1 MKKKEK
7 HKRKRKLFNSPA
19 SLINFS
25 TTIVKTIKY
34 PTPFSSM
41 MDCVTFYLLRPP
53 IPFLEVP
60 LQSKSLVNPIVSLP
74 PPLCAPR
81 GSPICL

>member
-7 HKRKRKLFNSPA
+7 HKRKRKLFNSLA

-34 PTPFSSM
+34 PTFFSSM
-41 MDCVTFYLLRPP
+41 MEWTFYLLRPP
-53 IPFLEVP
+53 VPFLEVP
-60 LQSKSLVNPIVSLP
+60 LQSKSSVNPIVSLP
-74 PPLCAPR
+74 SPLCAPH
-81 GSPICL
+81 GSPICP